1 MKVKFIIGILLAIII
16 GFISCNKTDDVP
28 PIIFMNGADTLV
40 QILNQPYVDEGAT
53 ATDETDGNITYNIY
67 VDNPVDENKV
77 GWYTITY
84 TVIDEA
90 GNEAAPA
97 TRDVF
102 VLNEAYTYSYPT
114 NIYQLT
120 ETQQFPDQTNCQY
133 NITTGIDSTINYR
146 IVFNDFACGFG
157 QPVVADVS
165 GEYILI
171 PFQIIEDSLSSF
183 VIQGSGSI
191 TDTLM
196 LLDYTLKSD
205 SITTLWDA
213 ELKRY

>member
-1 MKVKFIIGILLAIII
+1 MIKYLLGLAIVLLII
-16 GFISCNKTDDVP
+16 VVSCNKTDDTP

-67 VDNPVDENKV
+67 TDNQVNENKV
-77 GWYTITY
+77 GWYTVTY

-102 VLNEAYTYSYPT
+102 VLNEAYDTYT
-114 NIYQLT
+114 GNFNLT
-120 ETQQFPDQTNCQY
+120 ETQLPPGQ
-133 NITTGIDSTINYR
+133 NICNYDIHIWIDSTVNYR
-146 IVFNDFACGFG
+146 IIFNNFACGFG
-157 QPVVADVS
+157 QPVFADVS
-165 GEYILI
+165 GNYLLF
-171 PFQIIEDSLSSF
+171 PFQIIEDSISSF

-191 TDTLM
+191 NDSIWIY
-196 LLDYTLKSD
+196 DYTIKND
-205 SITTLWDA
+205 SIKEWWEA
-213 ELKRY
+213 ELIPY